1 MASSSPRRWFQVSVR
16 PTKTTITSVAT
27 FLVSCPILWLSM
39 PYTVAYAMIA
49 SNWILSLTLG
59 RWVNPGG
66 HLFRGFLIVLSIVGI
81 FAYFGFVVAVARR
94 CCISAVEFAA
104 HHWPTR

>member
-1 MASSSPRRWFQVSVR
+1 MASSSPRRWFQLSVP

-39 PYTVAYAMIA
+39 PYTVIYAMIA

-66 HLFRGFLIVLSIVGI
+66 HFFRGFLILLAMSGI
-81 FAYFGFVVAVARR
+81 FAYFGIVVAVVRR
-94 CCISAVEFAA
+94 FCISAVEFAA